1 MQKMVGCLALCLGLV
16 ASAATSQAAS
26 PNLVAHKAVYDLSL
40 LSGQGSRGPDS
51 AKGRIAYNFTGD
63 ACEGYTMS
71 FRQVTVLQSSDG
83 EPRMSDLRSNTF
95 EDGQGANF
103 KFRTEHQSA
112 GGPAKIVDGNA
123 DRRAGALAVA
133 IARPKKDRLDVGAEV
148 LFPSSHMKKLI
159 EAAQA
164 GETLLS
170 VKVYDGS
177 DDGLKVYD
185 TLSVIG
191 RRFDASGRPPEEPA
205 LKAGLDKAPRWP
217 VSVSYF
223 TEGSG
228 ERVPVYTVS
237 FDLFDNGIVGALK
250 LDYGSFT
257 LKGEMKQ
264 LDVIAGGKC
273 AQ

>member
-1 MQKMVGCLALCLGLV
+1 MRPTVGCLAFGLGLM
-16 ASAATSQAAS
+16 AAAASQAAS
-26 PNLVAHKAVYDLSL
+26 PTLVAHKAVYDLSL
-40 LSGQGSRGPDS
+40 FSGQGSRGPDS

-71 FRQVTVLQSSDG
+71 FRQVTVLQASEG
-83 EPRMSDLRSNTF
+83 EPRMSDLRSTTF
-95 EDGQGANF
+95 EDGEGANF

-112 GGPAKIVDGNA
+112 SGPAKIVDGNA

-133 IARPKKDRLDVGAEV
+133 IARPKKDRLDVSADV
-148 LFPSSHMKKLI
+148 LFPSAHMRKLI
-159 EAAQA
+159 GAAQA
-164 GETLLS
+164 GDALLS

-191 RRFDASGRPPEEPA
+191 RKIEDGGRPAEEPA
-205 LKAGLDKAPRWP
+205 LKAGLDKAARWP
-217 VSVSYF
+217 VTVSYF

-228 ERVPVYTVS
+228 ERIPVYTVS
-237 FDLFDNGIVGALK
+237 FDLFDNGIIGALK
-250 LDYGSFT
+250 LDYGSFV

-273 AQ
+273 QR